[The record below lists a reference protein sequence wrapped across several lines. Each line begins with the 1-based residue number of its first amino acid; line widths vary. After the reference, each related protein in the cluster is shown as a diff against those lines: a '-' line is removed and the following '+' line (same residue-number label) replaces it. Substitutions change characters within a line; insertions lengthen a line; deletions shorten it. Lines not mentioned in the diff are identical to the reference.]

1 MKMYQDTKFK
11 ESVIVRAV
19 VCMALLICAGCDTGS
34 DTDVSENRLESLPP
48 TELLKMAAD
57 ELTEFK
63 FLLSETA
70 GKDSLSGSAADL
82 VEIVGVLN
90 VSESI
95 TQSGQAELI
104 TAVEKL
110 KKACD
115 TFSTSIESDASAAKM
130 LKAAS
135 GISKDIKS
143 VSKLIQ

>member
-1 MKMYQDTKFK
+1 MKMYQQTKFK

-70 GKDSLSGSAADL
+70 GKDSLSGSAANL
-82 VEIVGVLN
+82 GEIVGALN

-95 TQSGQAELI
+95 TQSGQDKLI
-104 TAVEKL
+104 TTVERL
-110 KKACD
+110 KEACD

>member
-1 MKMYQDTKFK
+1 MKMCQHTKFK

-19 VCMALLICAGCDTGS
+19 VCMALLICAGCDT
-34 DTDVSENRLESLPP
+34 DVSENRLESFPP

-63 FLLSETA
+63 FLLSEIA

>member
-1 MKMYQDTKFK
+1 MKMYQHTKFK